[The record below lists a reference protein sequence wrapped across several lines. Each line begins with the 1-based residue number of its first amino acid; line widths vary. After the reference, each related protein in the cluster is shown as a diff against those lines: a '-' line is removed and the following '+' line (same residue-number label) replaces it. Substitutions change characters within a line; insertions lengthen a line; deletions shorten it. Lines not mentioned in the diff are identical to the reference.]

1 MLGEY
6 PILKAF
12 FIKYPDRNAAPITE
26 VKELYEPVKAR
37 LKAKTVLEERNML
50 DDILSGKVGLQNEK
64 DIEIIK
70 AIKAI
75 GDLEDMIREVQ
86 EKDLTPEDK
95 LDLTKK
101 FMFAMID
108 ISKYHLNSYY
118 GKKVYN
124 IRGID
129 NPRKGM
135 EDVKI
140 GGNVLE
146 GIIGYEGND
155 LLK

>member
-1 MLGEY
+1 M
-6 PILKAF
+6 
-12 FIKYPDRNAAPITE
+12 
-26 VKELYEPVKAR
+26 
-37 LKAKTVLEERNML
+37 
-50 DDILSGKVGLQNEK
+50 
-64 DIEIIK
+64 
-70 AIKAI
+70 
-75 GDLEDMIREVQ
+75 
-86 EKDLTPEDK
+86 
-95 LDLTKK
+95 
-101 FMFAMID
+101 
-108 ISKYHLNSYY
+108 
-118 GKKVYN
+118 KKVYN

>member
-1 MLGEY
+1 
-6 PILKAF
+6 
-12 FIKYPDRNAAPITE
+12 
-26 VKELYEPVKAR
+26 
-37 LKAKTVLEERNML
+37 
-50 DDILSGKVGLQNEK
+50 
-64 DIEIIK
+64 
-70 AIKAI
+70 
-75 GDLEDMIREVQ
+75 MIREVQ

-129 NPRKGM
+129 NQEKAWRM
-135 EDVKI
+135 
-140 GGNVLE
+140 
-146 GIIGYEGND
+146 
-155 LLK
+155 LK

>member
-1 MLGEY
+1 
-6 PILKAF
+6 
-12 FIKYPDRNAAPITE
+12 
-26 VKELYEPVKAR
+26 
-37 LKAKTVLEERNML
+37 ML

-101 FMFAMID
+101 FMFAMMTYQSIT
-108 ISKYHLNSYY
+108 
-118 GKKVYN
+118 
-124 IRGID
+124 
-129 NPRKGM
+129 
-135 EDVKI
+135 
-140 GGNVLE
+140 
-146 GIIGYEGND
+146 
-155 LLK
+155 